1 MNALR
6 RGQDTTSST
15 ELHMLRAVLREMV
28 RVAERAVEGD
38 SEVRLAVVPGAEDDS
53 DVARLR
59 QAFNG
64 LLDRTDAFSREVSG
78 ALEAISQRQYYREV
92 LPAGMNGQ
100 FRRGAMAINYARD
113 AMVAADERTREAQ
126 ETQLMLADQFEQT
139 VLTVAEQVAAAAT
152 ELSTTASHL
161 STSTTRAVATADDAN
176 TTMARLDAATRE
188 IEDVVAFISSIAA
201 QTKLLALN
209 AQIEA
214 ARAGEAGRGFTVVAS
229 EVKSLAETTAKS
241 TETITGQVQDI
252 LSTSAAS
259 LGAIRTMET
268 ELRDMAPMVEEV
280 IYAVDGKS
288 ADGSY
293 VLDPRMAQGLAQMAE
308 VLRAEV
314 DTFLSVMRQG
324 VGS

>member
-1 MNALR
+1 MSTFR
-6 RGQDTTSST
+6 RGQEVATTDET
-15 ELHMLRAVLREMV
+15 QVLRAVIRELV
-28 RVAERAVEGD
+28 RVAEAASDGD
-38 SEVRLAVVPGAEDDS
+38 SEVRIAPVLGAENDS

-92 LPAGMNGQ
+92 LPAGLNGQ
-100 FRRGAMAINYARD
+100 FRRGAMAINTARD
-113 AMVAADERTREAQ
+113 AMVEADDRTRAAQ
-126 ETQLMLADQFEQT
+126 ETQLLLADQFEQT

-161 STSTTRAVATADDAN
+161 STSTTRAVSTADDAN
-176 TTMARLDAATRE
+176 STMARLDAATRE

-252 LSTSAAS
+252 LSTSSAS
-259 LGAIRTMET
+259 LDAIRTMES
-268 ELRDMAPMVEEV
+268 ELRGMAPMVEEV

-314 DTFLSVMRQG
+314 DTFLSVMRQD
-324 VGS
+324 VAH

>member
-6 RGQDTTSST
+6 RGAEPVDLS
-15 ELHMLRAVLREMV
+15 ERVMLRALLREMV
-28 RVAERAVEGD
+28 RVAESAVEGD
-38 SEVRLAVVPGAEDDS
+38 SEVRLAPVPGAEGDS

-64 LLDRTDAFSREVSG
+64 LLDRTDAFSREVAG
-78 ALEAISQRQYYREV
+78 ALESISQRQYYREV
-92 LPAGMNGQ
+92 LPAGLNGQ
-100 FRRGAMAINYARD
+100 FRRGAMAINTARD
-113 AMVAADERTREAQ
+113 AMIAADERTREAQ
-126 ETQLMLADQFEQT
+126 DTQLLLADQFEQT
-139 VLTVAEQVAAAAT
+139 VYTVAEQVAAAAT

-161 STSTTRAVATADDAN
+161 STSTNRAVATADDAN
-176 TTMARLDAATRE
+176 GTMARLDAATRE

-252 LSTSAAS
+252 LSTSSAS
-259 LGAIRTMET
+259 LNAIRTMES
-268 ELRDMAPMVEEV
+268 ELRGMAPMVDEV
-280 IYAVDGKS
+280 IYAVDGTS
-288 ADGSY
+288 ADGAY

-314 DTFLSVMRQG
+314 DTFLSVMRQDARA
-324 VGS
+324 